1 MPILVFLTY
10 PDEMGFMSPECQEFY
25 ITSWTNKYSKTLIF
39 FFPVLC
45 CNSDFTQF
53 LYSSDQMPVRTVFPG
68 LYTLLGFKI
77 MVRWSPQKCKIRGLL

>member
-1 MPILVFLTY
+1 MPGILHHLLDKQIQQN
-10 PDEMGFMSPECQEFY
+10 PD
-25 ITSWTNKYSKTLIF
+25 F